1 VYKHFC
7 PLYFLLKFYIVI
19 TKEMDKNEIRKLF
32 PITEKYI
39 YLDHAG
45 VAPVSILASDAS
57 ARYMKSATHNA
68 EFDYDD
74 LMEEVEQVRNDFA
87 KLISSS
93 PEEIAFVRNTSHGI
107 SLVAGGLD
115 WKEGDSVIVY
125 EKTFPANI
133 YPWLNLESRGVKV
146 KFIKAEKSFFTLS
159 DIDELVDSSTRLISL
174 SSVEFTNSY
183 RADLESVGKYC
194 REKGIYF
201 FVDAIQTLGVFPMD
215 VNKYNIDFLAADG
228 HKWLL
233 SPEGTGIF
241 YCSNRIVSRLNPPIL
256 GWKSIINEFEF
267 ETIDFDLKP
276 NALKFEE
283 GSQSLL
289 GILTLGASLK
299 FLLKLGI
306 NNVQNEIQRLGEVI
320 IGLAKDRGFQ
330 INSPLD
336 KELRGGAIVFSGD
349 FNPDLVKEKLDEKK
363 IMVKSRGGGIRVA
376 PHIYNTEDE
385 IRILFGEI
393 DNILKD

>member
-1 VYKHFC
+1 MNKSTFN
-7 PLYFLLKFYIVI
+7 
-19 TKEMDKNEIRKLF
+19 KEDLRKLF

-45 VAPVSILASDAS
+45 VAPVSVMASKA
-57 ARYMKSATHNA
+57 AAEYMESATHNA

-74 LMEEVEQVRNDFA
+74 LMEEVEQIRSDFA
-87 KLISSS
+87 DLISSK
-93 PEEIAFVRNTSHGI
+93 PEEVAFVRNTSHGI

-115 WKEGDSVIVY
+115 WKEGDSVIIY

-133 YPWLNLESRGVKV
+133 YPWLNLEKKGVKV
-146 KFIKAEKSFFTLS
+146 KFIKAEKAFFTLS
-159 DIDELVDSSTRLISL
+159 DIEDLVDSSTKLISL

-183 RADLESVGKYC
+183 RVDLESVGRFCK
-194 REKGIYF
+194 EKGIYF

-215 VNKYNIDFLAADG
+215 VKKFNIDFLAADG

-241 YCSNRIVSRLNPPIL
+241 YCSNEVAPKINPPVL

-267 ETIDFDLKP
+267 EKIDFNLKP

-283 GSQSLL
+283 GSQCAL

-299 FLLKLGI
+299 LLREFGI
-306 NNVQNEIQRLGEVI
+306 QNVQNEIQRLGELI
-320 IGLAKDRGFQ
+320 IKLATERGF
-330 INSPLD
+330 
-336 KELRGGAIVFSGD
+336 ELSCPANKDSRGGAVVFKGSFD
-349 FNPDLVKEKLDEKK
+349 PEEIKEKLGEKN
-363 IMVKSRGGGIRVA
+363 IMVKSRGGGLRVA
-376 PHIYNTEDE
+376 PHIYNTEEE
-385 IRILFGEI
+385 IEALFREI
-393 DNILKD
+393 DNILRG